1 VFCSSFVAKTGLKT
15 VSPPP
20 NGHVPLH
27 RQLSIMT
34 VRTNTLY
41 QACGADEKTFYH
53 ILGRCPQGSHCSR
66 EIKFKDF
73 SRTFKDSWHY
83 YGLDSTTELT
93 QPGWFYLD
101 QVSLTGV
108 SCGRS
113 ARAAVHEPSCSTDNR
128 TAFHARSVQSRE
140 DHVAAAIN
148 TPHSISKQC
157 TCTTVIVDTLER
169 RQGSPSFVFDQF
181 KDFSRLLRT
190 RGNSERRLGSHDSLS
205 ALLLIVKSPW
215 KNSL

>member
-1 VFCSSFVAKTGLKT
+1 
-15 VSPPP
+15 
-20 NGHVPLH
+20 
-27 RQLSIMT
+27 MT
-34 VRTNTLY
+34 LRTNPLY
-41 QACGADEKTFYH
+41 QACGEDEKTFYH
-53 ILGRCPQGSHCSR
+53 ILGRCPQGSQCSH

-73 SRTFKDSWHY
+73 SRTFNDSWHY

-93 QPGWFYLD
+93 QPGGFYLD

-113 ARAAVHEPSCSTDNR
+113 AHAAAHESSCSMDNR
-128 TAFHARSVQSRE
+128 TASHARSVQSRE
-140 DHVAAAIN
+140 DHVAAGKN

-157 TCTTVIVDTLER
+157 TCTTVLVDTWDR
-169 RQGSPSFVFDQF
+169 GQGSPSFVFQEF

-190 RGNSERRLGSHDSLS
+190 RGNPERGLGSHDILS

-215 KNSL
+215 TNSL